1 MARYV
6 LGPLPREEVFA
17 ASVAQGMCDRAH
29 HLRSPLDAAGV
40 APRTRADGRGHSGP
54 RPTDRHGGLAGEGS
68 GAGAVLSARAA
79 RPAPCRLVECEGIV
93 SAPGPAADPLGPA
106 SPGGRG
112 SDDTRER
119 RWGPTIRAKGIA
131 RDPVRSAHSQVVN
144 GRGWRWWSLLRL
156 GPMPW
161 GPRFWALPGVPG
173 LAPSEH
179 YPRDRGQQH
188 QKLPAG
194 ARQRRL
200 GIRRWGPAR
209 HLVLV
214 PEPRCAVITGRWR
227 LRRWAPP
234 RGGITRVRGAAA
246 RSAPAPPHQPRPHG
260 RPRLTGERQ
269 PTLAPVLR
277 QPAPDCTTGT
287 GRGW

>member
-1 MARYV
+1 MVGAILAPGQRTV
-6 LGPLPREEVFA
+6 TA
-17 ASVAQGMCDRAH
+17 AWRVR
-29 HLRSPLDAAGV
+29 
-40 APRTRADGRGHSGP
+40 
-54 RPTDRHGGLAGEGS
+54 GLAPAQSFQAEQRVLHRAVWTSVKGS
-68 GAGAVLSARAA
+68 CL
-79 RPAPCRLVECEGIV
+79 PL
-93 SAPGPAADPLGPA
+93 GPAADPWAPAGPR
-106 SPGGRG
+106 GRG

-119 RWGPTIRAKGIA
+119 RRGPAIRAKGMA

-144 GRGWRWWSLLRL
+144 GRRWRWWSLLRL
-156 GPMPW
+156 GPMPR

-173 LAPSEH
+173 LAPSER